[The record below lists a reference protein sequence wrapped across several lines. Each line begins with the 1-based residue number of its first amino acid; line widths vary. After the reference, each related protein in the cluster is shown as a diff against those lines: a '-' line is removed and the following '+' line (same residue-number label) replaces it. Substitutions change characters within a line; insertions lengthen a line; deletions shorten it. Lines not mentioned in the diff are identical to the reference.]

1 MEDLRKK
8 LVLLIVVIVFFA
20 GMGHVWAKTWQVT
33 NTSQNL
39 QDIIDLAC
47 DGDTI
52 QVCNGIH
59 RPRWNQIC
67 WDDEAQI
74 WPTVAYNEDDNEYAI
89 LWKDNRNGTYEI
101 WGRIV
106 SSDGV
111 RVGNDV
117 LIVTGTTHHESEP
130 SVTYGDGGYYMVYAE
145 SGTNGQILHGV
156 FLGDDLSPGPKV
168 ILTETAPH
176 PRDKK
181 VVYNSTNNEFMVVWL
196 DKTDDWWRRVR
207 GTHVDSGGNMDDPVV
222 IREEA
227 WVNAEVAWNSDANQ
241 YLVTWSSWQGAE
253 NKEDVLAQR
262 LDADLSPLGAVIG
275 IWEGAGSQYIPKVV
289 FNESAQKYLV
299 TFTHDDGS
307 GVTWDALNGQFVLP
321 NGNKEGE
328 FFIILDETNA
338 ITNPTLAYRP
348 DSGDFIA
355 VWEDHRLPE
364 DVVRIYGQI
373 IDASGGLGKNAY
385 VSEKSNAQSNP
396 AVASGAGGGAPFSS
410 LEEGRFRSLEEGQ
423 DFLVVWHNIGDIFG
437 TLKAQRYETTCG
449 NCNPAENPFVL
460 DTPVAIEVGFHIKNK
475 ELHLKGES
483 KTGTILNTGANYGVL
498 FEDAGDSIVADLTV
512 TGGIRNKSP
521 FTTDAAIIARG
532 KTYLEVDNVYICCNE
547 DIIGEGSPYWD
558 VGIVGIAG
566 REGSR
571 LFVHHCIIEH
581 NSWDGIALYQSGGE
595 AKPVVACI
603 CDNYIRY
610 GPKSPDDKGR
620 ARRGVGIGVT
630 WDASATIL
638 RNWVYRYQKGIG
650 GFGTSVVTVK
660 NNAIFTFEPKK
671 YYWGLGCDQ
680 ECSMIAANNV
690 ISNAKFGVLYPTETG
705 SLELQNNIIFDNEIG
720 IIHYG
725 VLPKYE
731 YNDFWQNE
739 HDLCGDEYPNCL
751 DYVPGNGNISQDPL
765 FIPNNIEGFGFE
777 YTCQSP
783 CIDSGNPSWNYYDL
797 DLTRNN
803 MGLYG
808 GPYAAEMLPEC
819 NGPVP
824 TRTKNDIDA
833 R

>member
-1 MEDLRKK
+1 MGDLRKK

-33 NTSQNL
+33 DTGQNL
-39 QDIIDLAC
+39 QDIIDLAS

-52 QVCNGIH
+52 QVCDGTH

-67 WDDEAQI
+67 WDEEAQI
-74 WPTVAYNEDDNEYAI
+74 WPTVAYNEDKNEYAI

-117 LIVTGTTHHESEP
+117 LIVTGNTHHESEP

-145 SGTNGQILHGV
+145 SGANGQILHGV
-156 FLGDDLSPGPKV
+156 FLCDDLSPGPEV
-168 ILTETAPH
+168 ILTETAQH

-227 WVNAEVAWNSDANQ
+227 RVNAEVAWNSDANQ

-253 NKEDVLAQR
+253 KEDVLAQR
-262 LDADLSPLGAVIG
+262 LDADLSPLGDVIS

-299 TFTHDDGS
+299 TFTHENGS
-307 GVTWDALNGQFVLP
+307 GACWDALYGQFVLP
-321 NGNKEGE
+321 NGNKEGGV
-328 FFIILDETNA
+328 FIILDETNA

-373 IDASGGLGKNAY
+373 IDAGGGLGKGAY
-385 VSEKSNAQSNP
+385 VSAKSDAQSNP
-396 AVASGAGGGAPFSS
+396 AVAGGAGGGDPFS
-410 LEEGRFRSLEEGQ
+410 SLEEGQ

-449 NCNPAENPFVL
+449 NCDPASFEL
-460 DTPVAIEVGFHIKNK
+460 DPPVAIEVGFHIKNK

-483 KTGTILNTGANYGVL
+483 KIWTILNTGANYGVL
-498 FEDAGDSIVADLTV
+498 FENAGDSIVANLTV
-512 TGGIRNKSP
+512 TGGIRNKSY
-521 FTTDAAIIARG
+521 FTTDAAIIARV
-532 KTYLEVDNVYICCNE
+532 KTNLEVDNVLIGGNM
-547 DIIGEGSPYWD
+547 DIIDDDSSYWD

-566 REGSR
+566 REGSS
-571 LFVHHCIIEH
+571 LIVHHCTIEH
-581 NSWDGIALYQSGGE
+581 NSWDGIALYQSGGV
-595 AKPVVACI
+595 ADPVVARI
-603 CDNYIRY
+603 YDNHISY
-610 GPKSPDDKGR
+610 GPEG
-620 ARRGVGIGVT
+620 RGVGIGVT

-638 RNWVYRYQKGIG
+638 RNWVYGYQKGIG
-650 GFGTSVVTVK
+650 GFGTSDVIVM
-660 NNAIFTFEPKK
+660 NNAIFNSG
-671 YYWGLGCDQ
+671 YGYWGLGCYQ
-680 ECSMIAANNV
+680 ECSMFAANNV
-690 ISNAKFGVLYPTETG
+690 ISNFDFAVVYTSSRSF
-705 SLELQNNIIFDNEIG
+705 ELQNNIIFDNSTG
-720 IIHYG
+720 LLYYG
-725 VLPKYE
+725 ALPKYA
-731 YNDFWQNE
+731 YNDFWQNK
-739 HDLCGDEYPNCL
+739 HDLCIGDREVNYFKCLYPQVFRPV
-751 DYVPGNGNISQDPL
+751 DGNILEDPL
-765 FIPNNIEGFGFE
+765 FIDNHVGPKWFE
-777 YTCQSP
+777 YTCKSP
-783 CIDSGNPSWNYYDL
+783 CIDSGNPGPKYYDL
-797 DLTRNN
+797 DHTRNN

-808 GPYAAEMLPEC
+808 GPSAAKMLPEC
-819 NGPVP
+819 PS
-824 TRTKNDIDA
+824 DSDQSQ
-833 R
+833 